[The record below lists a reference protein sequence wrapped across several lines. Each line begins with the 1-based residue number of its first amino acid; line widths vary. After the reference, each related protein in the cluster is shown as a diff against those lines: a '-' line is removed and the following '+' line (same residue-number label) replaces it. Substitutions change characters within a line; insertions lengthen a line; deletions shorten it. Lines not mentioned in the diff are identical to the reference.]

1 MIRESADLGI
11 LVEYEAIFYE
21 ANAWLEFV
29 LNLFEWLQTGNV
41 NTKYASNWECLS
53 TQASS
58 QSHTSK
64 DKHCPTSYFCKD
76 HCLLFGQRFQL
87 MPARQQC
94 KPITSNIYSFNYL
107 LETKYRKFVMEILS
121 FLNQENKEKKK
132 KEQSFT

>member
-1 MIRESADLGI
+1 MIRGSFDLGI

-53 TQASS
+53 TQASP

-64 DKHCPTSYFCKD
+64 HKHCPTSNS
-76 HCLLFGQRFQL
+76 
-87 MPARQQC
+87 ARIIASYLG
-94 KPITSNIYSFNYL
+94 KGSN
-107 LETKYRKFVMEILS
+107 
-121 FLNQENKEKKK
+121 
-132 KEQSFT
+132 